1 MNIEKFTPQS
11 REALFNAKTDAESAN
26 NPELHPLH
34 LLAALL
40 DDPDNLVNS
49 ILGKLGVNK
58 ELFRGKTASAL
69 AELPR
74 LANPA
79 PGEISLSREFN
90 AVLNGAM
97 KKAAE
102 MGDEYVS
109 VEHLLL
115 ALASGSGK
123 TAGLLNDSGIT
134 PESIMNCLQTLRG
147 FARYTAPRGSPPVIL
162 PRWHCRIN
170 LIRSSAG
177 TMRSAG

>member
-1 MNIEKFTPQS
+1 MNIEKFTTKS
-11 REALFNAKTDAESAN
+11 REALFNAKSAAESAN

-74 LANPA
+74 LANPV

-97 KKAAE
+97 KKAAG

-115 ALASGSGK
+115 GILAP
-123 TAGLLNDSGIT
+123 AGDT
-134 PESIMNCLQTLRG
+134 DEE
-147 FARYTAPRGSPPVIL
+147 V
-162 PRWHCRIN
+162 
-170 LIRSSAG
+170 
-177 TMRSAG
+177 